1 MVSLAETQKRE
12 FTADE
17 QTSFD
22 ALNTEIE
29 RFDTDILAAEK
40 REKFA
45 TRNAASKPENK
56 VEGGEEK
63 EMRNFSLTK
72 LVREAKGNDTSKV
85 TGLEKEILDECE
97 KEGRA
102 IGADP
107 NSIYL
112 SSKVLSVVQKREM
125 VVGTPGAGGYFVPTE
140 KIGFFDALY
149 AKTVLAELGVN
160 LLTGLSAN
168 SDLPGFSVPV
178 STSWN
183 GETDTISPADAT
195 VVNRALRPHA
205 LAGATDISRQLMVQT
220 NDSVDAYILGS
231 IMKSM
236 KVSLE
241 NAVINGDGT
250 NKPLGI
256 LSTPNIQTVA
266 IGANGGNLTPAFVQ
280 ALITKVLQ
288 ANADEGSCKFL
299 TNFKVRSFLKQ
310 LPIDSG
316 SGAMVMSY
324 MKYFQGEANLIDSF
338 ETICTSNVPSTLTKG
353 STGTNLSALIFGDF
367 SQVVIGQFGGVSLSI
382 DNVSAAV
389 VRAQKV
395 ALTVTQFV
403 DSAVKQPTAIGA
415 ILDATA

>member
-1 MVSLAETQKRE
+1 
-12 FTADE
+12 
-17 QTSFD
+17 
-22 ALNTEIE
+22 
-29 RFDTDILAAEK
+29 
-40 REKFA
+40 
-45 TRNAASKPENK
+45 
-56 VEGGEEK
+56 
-63 EMRNFSLTK
+63 
-72 LVREAKGNDTSKV
+72 
-85 TGLEKEILDECE
+85 
-97 KEGRA
+97 
-102 IGADP
+102 
-107 NSIYL
+107 
-112 SSKVLSVVQKREM
+112 M
-125 VVGTPGAGGYFVPTE
+125 VVGTLGAGGYFVPTE

-149 AKTVLAELGVN
+149 AKTVLAQLGVN

-195 VVNRALRPHA
+195 VVNGDLRPHA

-220 NDSVDAYILGS
+220 NDSIDAYILGS

-266 IGANGGNLTPAFVQ
+266 IGTNGGNLTPALVQ
-280 ALITKVLQ
+280 KLITAVLQ

-310 LPIDSG
+310 LTIDSG

-324 MKYFQGEANLIDSF
+324 MKYFQGEANMIDSF
-338 ETICTSNVPSTLTKG
+338 ETICTSNVPSNLTKG
-353 STGTNLSALIFGDF
+353 SGTNLSALIFGDF